1 MNRRWVLFVA
11 IALASILLAA
21 CGPAATQ
28 EPRYERTFEA
38 PPRQPASKDTAP
50 GGVPEDEAQILA
62 QATAAGQRMVVSTAE
77 MVVIVDDVA
86 VSLPQVEA
94 LVGQMEGYILSSSSY
109 RTATDRLAATITMRV
124 PSKRFHETLTALRAL
139 AKKVESETLSGQD
152 VTDQYIDLEARLK
165 VLQATEKELVN
176 LLSEVRQ
183 SEGNAQE
190 KAQAILDIYSKLTE
204 VRAQIEQIQG
214 QMKYLEQMSA
224 MATITVR
231 LLPFE
236 PTVEPPVVE
245 EGFDPLRTVN
255 RAARALVL
263 ILQGLLNVLIWIAI
277 VLLPIAALFAIPVLV
292 ILWLVRR
299 SRKRKSQIGNRQ
311 S

>member
-1 MNRRWVLFVA
+1 MHRRSALIVA
-11 IALASILLAA
+11 IVLLGVVLAA

-28 EPRYERTFEA
+28 EPIFGYVVEA
-38 PPRQPASKDTAP
+38 PPRQPAGKDVAT
-50 GGVPEDEAQILA
+50 GGVPEDEAQMLA
-62 QATAAGQRMVVSTAE
+62 QAAAAGQRMVIRTAE

-86 VSLPQVEA
+86 VSLPQVEGI
-94 LVGQMEGYILSSSSY
+94 VSQMEGYIVSSSSY
-109 RTATDRLAATITMRV
+109 RTASDRLAATITLRV
-124 PSKRFHETLTALRAL
+124 PSNRFQDTLTALRGL
-139 AKKVESETLSGQD
+139 AKKVESETLSGED
-152 VTDQYIDLEARLK
+152 VTDQYVDLEARLSA
-165 VLQATEKELVN
+165 LQATEKELLA
-176 LLSEVRQ
+176 LLTEVRQ

-190 KAQAILDIYSKLTE
+190 KAQAILAIYNQLTE
-204 VRAQIEQIQG
+204 VRTQIEKIQG
-214 QMKYLEQMSA
+214 QMKYLEQMTA

-263 ILQGLLNVLIWIAI
+263 ILQGLLNVVIWIAI
-277 VLLPIAALFAIPVLV
+277 VLLPIALLFAIPVLV

-299 SRKRKSQIGNRQ
+299 SRKRKIQNPKS
-311 S
+311 